1 MLLSKIK
8 SRGFKFCADLIGG
21 VGLLRLI
28 SLLVGRLEQRTTEA
42 GHIQFPFVQKRVQRS
57 VPIVLYHGVSNEP
70 SPYLPTTSVDVFRS
84 HMQYLA
90 DYCHVLDLQDAVE
103 RMKAH
108 DLPDRAV
115 VVTLDDGY
123 RDNYLH
129 VFPILT
135 QLSITA
141 TIFLATGVIGNG
153 GVLWHDQV
161 CRMISQT
168 TVRSLRK
175 FGSVD
180 GYNLE
185 TPGGRQHA
193 QEGILWF
200 LRSLQDEV
208 RSEHILLLARE
219 LEVPETASDV
229 GLMLNWQEVREMHHA
244 GIRFGAHTV
253 THPILTRTSHE
264 HVVQEIRQSKTAI
277 ERELDGEVL
286 TFAYPSGRD
295 QDINP
300 VIKDIVRQEGFRCA
314 VSTMAG
320 SNRETDDMYEMK
332 RVGFWDRE
340 MNTFGLRFEH
350 FRFCA

>member
-1 MLLSKIK
+1 MLLRQIK

-21 VGLLRLI
+21 AGLLRLI
-28 SLLVGRLEQRTTEA
+28 SLLVGRLEQRTTEV
-42 GHIQFPFVQKRVQRS
+42 GHIQFPFIQKRVQRS
-57 VPIVLYHGVSNEP
+57 MQIVLYHGVSNEP
-70 SPYLPTTSVDVFRS
+70 SPYLPTTSVDVFRN

-103 RMKAH
+103 RMEAH

-123 RDNYLH
+123 RDNYVH
-129 VFPILT
+129 VFPILK
-135 QLSITA
+135 QLGITA

-168 TVRSLRK
+168 TMKTLRK

-180 GYNLE
+180 GYCFE
-185 TPGGRQHA
+185 TSEGRQHA

-200 LRSLQDEV
+200 LRSLEDEV
-208 RSEHILLLARE
+208 RSEHISRLARE
-219 LEVPETASDV
+219 LEVPETASDA
-229 GLMLNWQEVREMHHA
+229 GLMLNWQEVKEMHHA
-244 GIRFGAHTV
+244 GIHFGAHTV
-253 THPILTRTSHE
+253 THPILTRISRE
-264 HVVQEIRQSKTAI
+264 QVVQEIRHSKMAI
-277 ERELDGEVL
+277 ERELENEVL
-286 TFAYPSGRD
+286 TFAYPSGRG

-300 VIKDIVRQEGFRCA
+300 EIKDIVKQEGFRCA

-320 SNRETDDMYEMK
+320 SNRETDDMFEMK